1 MAKEQ
6 RESEEAAAA
15 QANRQAEEKVVEEQK
30 VEEPKAEATVD
41 EPEGLI
47 ITVKGKQ
54 SLLTKNQKKKYRER
68 KRLCIEGINSELEEM
83 DKVTEDKAKEWAQD
97 WMSIIDIEEDG
108 TIDWESFEEFFSKTI
123 EEDVYEENN
132 MKALFI
138 KLDQAKTG
146 LV

>member
-1 MAKEQ
+1 M
-6 RESEEAAAA
+6 
-15 QANRQAEEKVVEEQK
+15 EEQ
-30 VEEPKAEATVD
+30 KAEATVD